1 MVSSDFLGFGGSL
14 SDKLEKWGSLVT
26 NRTNIGGLWV
36 TNGKMVTNG
45 KKVECPPSPP
55 GMSTLWCVQ
64 KRGLQLGAYKCS
76 YLRQMSSINDTWQH
90 HRNGCDRVI
99 IGFFLW
105 RTQN

>member
-45 KKVECPPSPP
+45 KKVECPPPP
-55 GMSTLWCVQ
+55 LGCLHCDVCR
-64 KRGLQLGAYKCS
+64 RGGY
-76 YLRQMSSINDTWQH
+76 NWVPTNVH
-90 HRNGCDRVI
+90 
-99 IGFFLW
+99 
-105 RTQN
+105 T